1 MTLDEIFRDPVAHLG
16 PDGQPFAPFVGGSG

>member
-16 PDGQPFAPFVGGSG
+16 PDGEPFAPFVGGSG